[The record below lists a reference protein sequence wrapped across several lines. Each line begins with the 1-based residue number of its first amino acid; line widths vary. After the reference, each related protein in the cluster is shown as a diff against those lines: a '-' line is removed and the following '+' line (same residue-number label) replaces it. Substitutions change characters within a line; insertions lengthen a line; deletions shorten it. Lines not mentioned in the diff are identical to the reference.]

1 MVKIWVRAEN
11 LTIRSNFDKS
21 CQYNS
26 RDSTGETP
34 PI

>member
-1 MVKIWVRAEN
+1 MVKIQARAEN
-11 LTIRSNFDKS
+11 LTIRSNFDKL

-26 RDSTGETP
+26 QYSTGETP